1 MYCAV
6 CGTNND
12 DSALH
17 CIQCGARLGAAQPP
31 PPVAVV
37 PVPAAAGTPVAA
49 AIPNYM
55 VQAILMTVCCC
66 LPRGIVCIIKASKVD
81 KLLALQDY
89 AGARLASDENKKL
102 LWIGLGLGAAAA
114 LVYFIFAIIGGL
126 ANKGSGM

>member
-17 CIQCGARLGAAQPP
+17 CIQCGAKLGATQPP

-37 PVPAAAGTPVAA
+37 PMPAAPGTSLAV

-66 LPRGIVCIIKASKVD
+66 LPMGIACIIKASKVD
-81 KLLALQDY
+81 KLLALRDY
-89 AGARLASDENKKL
+89 DGAKLASDENKKL
-102 LWIGLGLGAAAA
+102 LWIGLGLGIAAA
-114 LVYFIFAIIGGL
+114 VIWTIIEIIGIAA
-126 ANKGSGM
+126 ANK